1 MDFNMEKKYKLTDET
16 IKIDGHILH
25 RIQALKDFNDVKKGD
40 LGGFVEKEENLSH
53 YGTCWIYNDAC
64 VYENAKV
71 TDDAHV
77 RANAKVRENAC
88 IYDKAIISGLAEI
101 YGSARIWDQATVKDY
116 AKVYQGA
123 SIHMHADIYENA
135 NIFGQAS
142 IWSNA
147 NVGGNANIYGNA
159 YVCNNADIAGHAN
172 IYGHSIISENSI
184 INEYA
189 EICGNVEITGEAE
202 IRGNVKVCQITDYIV
217 FKNFWSSGRY
227 FTWTRSNNMWKVG
240 CFYGTGEE
248 LIKRAY
254 RDSKKSG
261 KEYERIVKY
270 VESTLA
276 DEKKTKSYLIQMKM
290 FLNAVMR
297 SIKRFGEKTTE
308 KLVSGE
314 SDKKFI
320 RFFMVFAVIILLWYT
335 VLAIFVWN

>member
-1 MDFNMEKKYKLTDET
+1 MEKKYKLTDEA

-25 RIQALKDFNDVKKGD
+25 RIQALKDFNDVKKGN

-53 YGTCWIYNDAC
+53 YGTCWIYDDAC

-71 TDDAHV
+71 TNDAHV
-77 RANAKVRENAC
+77 CANAKVRENAC

-101 YGSARIWDQATVKDY
+101 YGSARIWEQATVTNY
-116 AKVYQGA
+116 ARVYQDA
-123 SIHMHADIYENA
+123 NIHMHADIYENA

-147 NVGGNANIYGNA
+147 KVGGNAKIYGNA
-159 YVCNNADIAGHAN
+159 YVCNNADIAGHAD

-184 INEYA
+184 INGYA
-189 EICGNVEITGEAE
+189 EIYGNVEITGEAE
-202 IRGNVKVCQITDYIV
+202 IQGNAKVCQITDYIV

-248 LIKRAY
+248 LIKKAY

-261 KEYERIVKY
+261 KEYERIAKY
-270 VESTLA
+270 VESILA
-276 DEKKTKSYLIQMKM
+276 DEKKTTQYLIQRKR
-290 FLNAVMR
+290 FLSTVTR
-297 SIKRFGEKTTE
+297 SIKRFGEKATE

-314 SDKKFI
+314 SDKKSI
-320 RFFMVFAVIILLWYT
+320 RCSMVFIVITLLWYT
-335 VLAIFVWN
+335 VLAIFIWN